1 MLVSDLG
8 SEPSLGI
15 LSEDRFILMASM
27 QNIS

>member
-8 SEPSLGI
+8 SELSLGI
-15 LSEDRFILMASM
+15 LNEDRFILMVSM